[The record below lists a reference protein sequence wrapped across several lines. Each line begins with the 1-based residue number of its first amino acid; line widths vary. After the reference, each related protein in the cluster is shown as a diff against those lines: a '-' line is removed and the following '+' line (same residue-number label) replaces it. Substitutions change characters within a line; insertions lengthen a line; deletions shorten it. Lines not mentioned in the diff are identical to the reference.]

1 MIIVCLIVG
10 LIGCII
16 GGFLLY
22 EADCN
27 YGRKTKAKCFGFG
40 IPLLAVGIIAALV
53 FLIGGM
59 YCAVMINP
67 TIEAEITMYQEEN
80 TIIEEK
86 MAMLVENY
94 MLHEKEIMLEVS
106 PDDSI
111 TLISMYP
118 ELTSQSLVSELLDTY
133 TSNSDKI
140 KELKT
145 TALKQPIARWWL
157 YFGK

>member
-1 MIIVCLIVG
+1 MIIVCLVIG
-10 LIGCII
+10 LIGCIV
-16 GGFLLY
+16 GGFLVAKA
-22 EADCN
+22 EN
-27 YGRKTKAKCFGFG
+27 SYGKTKAKCLGFG
-40 IPLLAVGIIAALV
+40 VPLLTIGVIVAFV
-53 FLIGGM
+53 FLVGGM
-59 YCAVMINP
+59 FCAATFNP

-80 TIIEEK
+80 AIIEEK
-86 MAMLVENY
+86 MAILVENY
-94 MLHEKEIMLEVS
+94 MLHEKEIMFEVS

-133 TSNSDKI
+133 TDNSDKI

-145 TALKQPIARWWL
+145 TALKQPIVRWWL

>member
-1 MIIVCLIVG
+1 MIIVCLIIG
-10 LIGCII
+10 LIGCIV
-16 GGFLLY
+16 GGFLVA
-22 EADCN
+22 EAEDG
-27 YGRKTKAKCFGFG
+27 YKKSKAKYFGFG
-40 IPLLAVGIIAALV
+40 VPLLAIGIIAALV
-53 FLIGGM
+53 FFIGGLA
-59 YCAVMINP
+59 CGCTFNP
-67 TIEAEITMYQEEN
+67 TIEAEIAMYQEEN

-86 MAMLVENY
+86 MAILVENY
-94 MLHEKEIMLEVS
+94 MLHEKEIMFEVS

-133 TSNSDKI
+133 TNNSDKI

-145 TALKQPIARWWL
+145 TALKQPIVRWWL

>member
-1 MIIVCLIVG
+1 MIIVCLIIG

-16 GGFLLY
+16 GGFLLAKAEDSY
-22 EADCN
+22 
-27 YGRKTKAKCFGFG
+27 RKTKAKCLGFG
-40 IPLLAVGIIAALV
+40 VPFLAIGVIAAFV

-59 YCAVMINP
+59 YCAATINP

-133 TSNSDKI
+133 TDNSDKI

>member
-1 MIIVCLIVG
+1 MIIVCLIIG
-10 LIGCII
+10 LIGCIV
-16 GGFLLY
+16 GGFLLAKAEDSY
-22 EADCN
+22 RN
-27 YGRKTKAKCFGFG
+27 TKAKCLGFG
-40 IPLLAVGIIAALV
+40 VPLLAIGVIAAFV

-59 YCAVMINP
+59 YCACTINP

-94 MLHEKEIMLEVS
+94 MLHEKEIMFEVS

-133 TSNSDKI
+133 TNNSDKI

-145 TALKQPIARWWL
+145 IALKQPIVRWWL

>member
-1 MIIVCLIVG
+1 MIIVCLIIG

-16 GGFLLY
+16 GGFLLAKAENSY
-22 EADCN
+22 RN
-27 YGRKTKAKCFGFG
+27 TKAKCLGFG
-40 IPLLAVGIIAALV
+40 VPLLAIGVIAAFV

-59 YCAVMINP
+59 YCACTINP

-94 MLHEKEIMLEVS
+94 MLHEKEIMFEVS

-133 TSNSDKI
+133 TDNSDKI

>member
-1 MIIVCLIVG
+1 MIILCFIIG

-22 EADCN
+22 
-27 YGRKTKAKCFGFG
+27 KTEYSHGKTAMKCFGFG
-40 IPLLAVGIIAALV
+40 VPLLVIGIIAAFA

-59 YCAVMINP
+59 YCAVTFNP
-67 TIEAEITMYQEEN
+67 TIEAEITMYQKEN
-80 TIIEEK
+80 IIIEEK
-86 MAMLVENY
+86 MAILVENY
-94 MLHEKEIMLEVS
+94 MLHEKEIMFEVS
-106 PDDSI
+106 PNDSI
-111 TLISMYP
+111 TLVSMYP

-133 TSNSDKI
+133 TNNSDKI

-145 TALKQPIARWWL
+145 LALKQPIVRWWL

>member
-1 MIIVCLIVG
+1 MIIVCLIIG
-10 LIGCII
+10 LIGCIV
-16 GGFLLY
+16 GGFLLA
-22 EADCN
+22 EAENSC
-27 YGRKTKAKCFGFG
+27 RKKTEVKYLSFGV
-40 IPLLAVGIIAALV
+40 PLLAIGIIAALI
-53 FLIGGM
+53 FFIGGIA
-59 YCAVMINP
+59 CACTFNP

-86 MAMLVENY
+86 MATLVENY
-94 MLHEKEIMLEVS
+94 MLHEKEIMFEVS

-111 TLISMYP
+111 TLVSMYP

-133 TSNSDKI
+133 TDNSDKI

-145 TALKQPIARWWL
+145 IALKQPIVRWWL

>member
-1 MIIVCLIVG
+1 MIIVCLIIG
-10 LIGCII
+10 LIGCIV
-16 GGFLLY
+16 GSLLLY
-22 EADCN
+22 KADDS
-27 YGRKTKAKCFGFG
+27 YGKTKIKYFGIG
-40 IPLLAVGIIAALV
+40 IPLLVIGIIAAFV
-53 FLIGGM
+53 FLVGGIC
-59 YCAVMINP
+59 CATTFNP

-86 MAMLVENY
+86 MAILVENY
-94 MLHEKEIMLEVS
+94 MLHEKEIMFEVS
-106 PDDSI
+106 PGDSI

-133 TSNSDKI
+133 TNNSDKI

-145 TALKQPIARWWL
+145 TALKQPIVRWWL